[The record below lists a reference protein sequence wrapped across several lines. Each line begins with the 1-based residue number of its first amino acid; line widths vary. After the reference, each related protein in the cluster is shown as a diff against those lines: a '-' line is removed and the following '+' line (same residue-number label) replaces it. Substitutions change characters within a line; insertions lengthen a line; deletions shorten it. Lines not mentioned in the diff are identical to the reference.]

1 MLKEINRR
9 EFMKVSA
16 ATGAVLMTGSLSP
29 ALAQELKPI
38 QLLKPQEGSGNPLM
52 QLLWKRKSLRAF
64 SSEPLPVEVLSNMLW
79 AAFGISRPN
88 GMRTAPTANN
98 KQEIDIYVATAKG
111 LYLYDAKANML
122 NPILAEDIRG
132 MTGIPAQPFVKEA
145 AVNLIYVADY
155 SKMKN
160 YYFGTVRDEVKDL
173 YTAADTGC
181 ISENVYL
188 FCASEGLATV
198 VRAEIDRPALASVM
212 KLRPDQ
218 KIILAQSVGYPRKTS

>member
-1 MLKEINRR
+1 MLKEMNRR
-9 EFMKVSA
+9 EFIKASA

-29 ALAQELKPI
+29 ALAEELKPI

-52 QLLWKRKSLRAF
+52 QLLWKRKSSRQF
-64 SSEPLPVEVLSNMLW
+64 SPEPLRVEVLSNMLW
-79 AAFGISRPN
+79 AAFGINRPN
-88 GMRTAPTANN
+88 GMRTAANANN

-122 NPILAEDIRG
+122 NPILADDIRG